1 MIPVSHFLR
10 VKWSSLSIAQ
20 NIMIGSLRWHTEL
33 RVENQHHCHNHDDS
47 GSERRLGLALALTV
61 VYMLIEAT
69 GGFLFNSLALLADSG
84 HMLSDSM
91 ALGLSLLAIRIG
103 KKGPNDRHT
112 FGLQRSEILAALFNG
127 LALWVIVAVIF
138 YEALQRLYDPVSVQ
152 GRGMLL
158 VALIG
163 LIINLVMAALL
174 YRSSTHS
181 INVRGA
187 FLHVVSD
194 ALGSLGA
201 VVAGIVIIFTQFY
214 WVDPLVSML
223 IGALIIYSSWELV
236 SESFHILM
244 EGVPKGYDVEK
255 IERAMASIEGV
266 CCVYD
271 LHVWSI
277 AGSEVNLS
285 AHVVLS
291 NDTTNPNRVL
301 NDMNQILRGAL
312 KVAHTTI
319 QIESSHDLRWETS
332 REKCRPGTS
341 CSAQ

>member
-1 MIPVSHFLR
+1 MEYHDHSH
-10 VKWSSLSIAQ
+10 KKDGSS
-20 NIMIGSLRWHTEL
+20 GEK
-33 RVENQHHCHNHDDS
+33 
-47 GSERRLGLALALTV
+47 RLGLALCLTV
-61 VYMLIEAT
+61 IYMIAEAV
-69 GGFLFNSLALLADSG
+69 GGFMFDSLALLADSG

-91 ALGLSLLAIRIG
+91 ALGLSMLAIRIG
-103 KKGPNDRHT
+103 RRGPTDRHT
-112 FGLQRSEILAALFNG
+112 FGLQRTEILAALFNG
-127 LALWVIVAVIF
+127 LALWVIVGVIF
-138 YEALQRLYDPVSVQ
+138 HEAFRRFHDPVSVQ
-152 GRGMLL
+152 GKGMLL
-158 VALIG
+158 VALFG
-163 LIINLVMAALL
+163 LIINIVMAALL

-201 VVAGIVIIFTQFY
+201 VIAGIVIIFTQFY
-214 WVDPLVSML
+214 WVDPLVSIL
-223 IGALIIYSSWELV
+223 IGLLIIYSSWGLI
-236 SESFHILM
+236 SESLHILM
-244 EGVPKGYDVEK
+244 EGVPKGYDVGH
-255 IERAMASIEGV
+255 IERTMASVAGV

-291 NDTTNPNRVL
+291 DHNQDRNRVL
-301 NDMNQILRGAL
+301 DDMNRILRDNL

-319 QIESSHDLRWETS
+319 QIESTHDLRKETL

-341 CSAQ
+341 CSVQ

>member
-1 MIPVSHFLR
+1 MEHNDHSHY
-10 VKWSSLSIAQ
+10 
-20 NIMIGSLRWHTEL
+20 
-33 RVENQHHCHNHDDS
+33 HDDS
-47 GSERRLGLALALTV
+47 GSERRLGLALGLTV
-61 VYMLIEAT
+61 IYMIVEAV
-69 GGFLFNSLALLADSG
+69 GGFMFNSLALLADSG

-103 KKGPNDRHT
+103 RKGPSDRHT
-112 FGLQRSEILAALFNG
+112 FGLQRTEILAALFNG

-138 YEALQRLYDPVSVQ
+138 YEAFQRLYDPVSVQ
-152 GRGMLL
+152 GKGMLL
-158 VALIG
+158 VALFG

-201 VVAGIVIIFTQFY
+201 VIAGIVIIFTQFC
-214 WVDPLVSML
+214 WVDPLVSLL
-223 IGALIIYSSWELV
+223 IGVLILYSSWELV

-244 EGVPKGYDVEK
+244 EGVPKGYDVGK
-255 IERAMASIEGV
+255 IELALVSVDGV

-291 NDTTNPNRVL
+291 DDKQDRNRVL
-301 NDMNQILRGAL
+301 DDMNRILRESL
-312 KVAHTTI
+312 KVAHATI
-319 QIESSHDLRWETS
+319 QIESTHDLRLETL

-341 CSAQ
+341 CSVQ

>member
-1 MIPVSHFLR
+1 MEYQDHD
-10 VKWSSLSIAQ
+10 
-20 NIMIGSLRWHTEL
+20 
-33 RVENQHHCHNHDDS
+33 HNDS
-47 GSERRLGLALALTV
+47 TSERRLGLALCLTV
-61 VYMLIEAT
+61 IYMIAEAV
-69 GGFLFNSLALLADSG
+69 GGLMFNSLALLADSG

-103 KKGPNDRHT
+103 RKGPSDRHT
-112 FGLQRSEILAALFNG
+112 FGLQRTEILAALFNG

-138 YEALQRLYDPVSVQ
+138 YEAFQRFHDPVSVQ
-152 GRGMLL
+152 GNGMLL
-158 VALIG
+158 VALFG
-163 LIINLVMAALL
+163 LIINIVMAALL

-201 VVAGIVIIFTQFY
+201 VIAGIVIISRQFY
-214 WVDPLVSML
+214 WVDPLVSIL
-223 IGALIIYSSWELV
+223 IGVLIIYSSKELV

-244 EGVPKGYDVEK
+244 EGVPKGHDIGK
-255 IERAMASIEGV
+255 IERTMISVAGV

-291 NDTTNPNRVL
+291 GDNPDPNRVL
-301 NDMNQILRGAL
+301 DDINRILRDNL

-319 QIESSHDLRWETS
+319 QIESTHDLRKATS

-341 CSAQ
+341 CSVQ

>member
-1 MIPVSHFLR
+1 MES
-10 VKWSSLSIAQ
+10 
-20 NIMIGSLRWHTEL
+20 ND
-33 RVENQHHCHNHDDS
+33 HCHNHDDS
-47 GSERRLGLALALTV
+47 RSERRLGLALALTV
-61 VYMLIEAT
+61 VYMLIEAA

-91 ALGLSLLAIRIG
+91 ALGLSFLAIRIG

-127 LALWVIVAVIF
+127 LALWVIVGVIF

-174 YRSSTHS
+174 HKSSTHN

-201 VVAGIVIIFTQFY
+201 VVAGIVIMFTQFY
-214 WVDPLVSML
+214 WVDPLLSML

-255 IERAMASIEGV
+255 IERAIASIEGV

-291 NDTTNPNRVL
+291 DETTNPNRVL

-319 QIESSHDLRWETS
+319 QIESTHELRRKTS